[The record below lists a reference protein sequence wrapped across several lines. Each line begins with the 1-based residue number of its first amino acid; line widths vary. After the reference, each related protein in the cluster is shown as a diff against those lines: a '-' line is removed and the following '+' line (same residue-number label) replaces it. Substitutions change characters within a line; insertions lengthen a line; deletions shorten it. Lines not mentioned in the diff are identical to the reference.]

1 MIYKITIIRT
11 NGFNRDKAE
20 VGMNVEISS
29 KQLSSFFGHY
39 INPFKI
45 QNNPDMDVINKAF
58 INKYGIDLKK
68 EDILN
73 YSSDKYFKCE
83 VLG

>member
-1 MIYKITIIRT
+1 MIYKITITRT
-11 NGFNRDKAE
+11 SGFNGEKAE
-20 VGMNVEISS
+20 VGMNIEISS
-29 KQLSSFFGHY
+29 KQLSPFFGRY

-45 QNNPDMDVINKAF
+45 QNNPDMDAINKAF

-68 EDILN
+68 EGILN

-83 VLG
+83 ELG

>member
-11 NGFNRDKAE
+11 RGFNGDKAE
-20 VGMNVEISS
+20 IGMNVEISS

-58 INKYGIDLKK
+58 IDKYGIDLKK

-83 VLG
+83 ALG

>member
-1 MIYKITIIRT
+1 MIYKITVIRT
-11 NGFNRDKAE
+11 RGFNSDKAE

-45 QNNPDMDVINKAF
+45 QNNSDIDAINKAF
-58 INKYGIDLKK
+58 IDKYGIDLKR
-68 EDILN
+68 DGILN
-73 YSSDKYFKCE
+73 YSSDYYFKCE
-83 VLG
+83 ALG